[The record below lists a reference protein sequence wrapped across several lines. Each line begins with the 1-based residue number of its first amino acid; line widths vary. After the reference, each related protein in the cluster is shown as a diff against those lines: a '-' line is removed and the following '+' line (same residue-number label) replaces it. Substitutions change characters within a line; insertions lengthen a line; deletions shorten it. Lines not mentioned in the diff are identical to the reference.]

1 MKYLITESKLNQVI
15 FRYLDNQDFIR
26 IEERNKIYF
35 VNSEDDEYAQIRYGK
50 DDGLCYV
57 YYKLIDEISSL
68 FSLDETDSKEVIGR
82 WVENTLQMRVTETSS
97 LFRFSFSRLR
107 IPSK

>member
-1 MKYLITESKLNQVI
+1 MKYIITESKLNQVI

-26 IEERNKIYF
+26 IEEGNKIYF

-82 WVENTLQMRVTETSS
+82 WVENTLQMRVTEPLLKCFSS
-97 LFRFSFSRLR
+97 SPKLR
-107 IPSK
+107 IPSN